1 MYVCLQVGSI
11 LLVANLNFQSNH
23 GISMNTKENTM
34 TVDIYF
40 NFHKKVF
47 SVRKKGKVI
56 QHATAMTVIEPK
68 FVVQPAGRAK
78 VLRDKVKNVHAFVR
92 VNSMYTVDMEL
103 NYEFCEPFLPSER
116 VKYNP
121 YMADTFVSC
130 ATGDAIHEAEVAYL
144 TIDND
149 NKPCINIVRSSNEI

>member
-1 MYVCLQVGSI
+1 
-11 LLVANLNFQSNH
+11 
-23 GISMNTKENTM
+23 MNTKENTM
-34 TVDIYF
+34 SVDIYF
-40 NFHKKVF
+40 NLHKKVF
-47 SVRKKGKVI
+47 SVRHKGKVI
-56 QHATAMTVIEPK
+56 GHATALTVMNPK

-92 VNSMYTVDMEL
+92 TDSMWTVEDDWYCVEV
-103 NYEFCEPFLPSER
+103 YKKER

-121 YMADTFVSC
+121 YMSDTFVSC
-130 ATGDAIHEAEVAYL
+130 ATGDAIHKAEVAYL

>member
-1 MYVCLQVGSI
+1 MS
-11 LLVANLNFQSNH
+11 
-23 GISMNTKENTM
+23 
-34 TVDIYF
+34 VDIYF
-40 NFHKKVF
+40 NLHKKVF

-92 VNSMYTVDMEL
+92 TNSMYTVDMEL

-130 ATGDAIHEAEVAYL
+130 DTGDAIHEAKHAWL

>member
-1 MYVCLQVGSI
+1 MYVCLQVGI
-11 LLVANLNFQSNH
+11 IFLVANLNFQSNH
-23 GISMNTKENTM
+23 GTSMNTKENTM
-34 TVDIYF
+34 SVDIYF
-40 NFHKKVF
+40 NLHKKVF
-47 SVRKKGKVI
+47 SVRHKGKVI
-56 QHATAMTVIEPK
+56 GHATALTVMNPK

-92 VNSMYTVDMEL
+92 TWWWTVETDL
-103 NYEFCEPFLPSER
+103 NYEFCEQFLPSER

-130 ATGDAIHEAEVAYL
+130 ATGDAIHKAEVAYL

-149 NKPCINIVRSSNEI
+149 NKPCINIVRSSNET

>member
-1 MYVCLQVGSI
+1 
-11 LLVANLNFQSNH
+11 
-23 GISMNTKENTM
+23 MNTKENTM
-34 TVDIYF
+34 SVDIYF
-40 NFHKKVF
+40 NLHKKVF
-47 SVRKKGKVI
+47 SVRHKGKVI
-56 QHATAMTVIEPK
+56 GHATALTVMNPK

-92 VNSMYTVDMEL
+92 TWWWTVETDL
-103 NYEFCEPFLPSER
+103 NYKFCEQFLFSER

-130 ATGDAIHEAEVAYL
+130 ARGDAIHKAEVAYL

>member
-1 MYVCLQVGSI
+1 
-11 LLVANLNFQSNH
+11 
-23 GISMNTKENTM
+23 MNTKENTM
-34 TVDIYF
+34 SVDIYF
-40 NFHKKVF
+40 NLHKKVF

-56 QHATAMTVIEPK
+56 YHAIAVSVLDPK
-68 FVVQPAGRAK
+68 FVVQPSGRAK

-92 VNSMYTVDMEL
+92 THSIWVTWPKDIKDDWY
-103 NYEFCEPFLPSER
+103 CEKVFEKER
-116 VKYNP
+116 IKYNP

-130 ATGDAIHEAEVAYL
+130 DTGDAIHEAKHAWL